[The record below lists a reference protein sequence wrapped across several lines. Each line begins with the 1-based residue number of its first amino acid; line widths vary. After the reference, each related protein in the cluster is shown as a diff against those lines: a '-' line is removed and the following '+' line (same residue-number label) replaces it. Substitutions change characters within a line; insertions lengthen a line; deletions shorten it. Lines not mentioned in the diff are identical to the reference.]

1 MSREPRQ
8 LPILPFVREAQR
20 HAFRQNATYF
30 YRSVVTHITDDHQ
43 QLKHASAMKRPIPNA
58 DIAHIFERM
67 SRVLALKGG
76 DRFRIIAYENAARAL
91 RDLDRDLS
99 EIAAENR
106 LQEIPGIGK
115 DLAGKIEEALKTGCV
130 KQCDRE
136 CRAIPE
142 TLLTLFE
149 IRGLGPKTIA
159 LLHRR
164 YRVNTVDDLKRVLD
178 SGKLAR
184 VAGFGDK
191 KVTAFLQAVE
201 SWQGSHMR
209 MLLGD
214 ALPAAEKFLAVVRKL
229 DLVSRAE
236 LAGSLRRGRETIGD
250 LDMLVTSKN
259 SVAALAKITQLPE
272 VSRVLALGPTRATIL
287 IDDMQ
292 VDIRAVAP
300 ESFGAALQ
308 YFTGSKPHNTHL
320 RALARQRGLK
330 INEYGVF
337 RGEKK
342 LGGMHEDDVYRLL
355 NMPTIPPEL
364 REDRGEIEAAM
375 ERCLPTLIEAKAIL
389 GDLHAHT
396 TYSDGRSSVEEMIE
410 RAAALGYDYIAL
422 TDHSPSERVARG
434 LDARH
439 LQEKIKELEAVRRKR
454 GSAGPRILL
463 GSEVDI
469 LEDGRLDYP
478 DEVLS
483 RIDVVIAA
491 VHSNFKQ
498 TPAQMTARLLR
509 AIENPYVNIIAHP
522 TSRQI
527 GSRPPIQFDFDR
539 IINAAKSARV
549 ALEIDGSPWRLDLN
563 DVMAQSVARVG
574 GLLAIGSDAHSATQ
588 LMFMRYGVLQA
599 RRAWV
604 EPKYVVNTWPW
615 EKLREWLIR
624 RHPHGKVLAAGAA
637 D

>member
-1 MSREPRQ
+1 M
-8 LPILPFVREAQR
+8 
-20 HAFRQNATYF
+20 
-30 YRSVVTHITDDHQ
+30 THITDEHQ
-43 QLKHASAMKRPIPNA
+43 QLKHASAMKRPISNA

-67 SRVLALKGG
+67 SRVLALKGK
-76 DRFRIIAYENAARAL
+76 DRFRIIAYENAARAV

-115 DLAGKIEEALKTGCV
+115 DLAGKIEEALKTGGV

-184 VAGFGDK
+184 VVGFGEK
-191 KVTAFLQAVE
+191 KVAALSQAVE
-201 SWQGSHMR
+201 SWQGSHTR

-214 ALPAAEKFLAVVRKL
+214 ALPAAEKFLAAVRQV
-229 DLVSRAE
+229 DLVTRAE

-250 LDMLVTSKN
+250 LDMLVTSKD
-259 SVAALAKITQLPE
+259 SAGALAKITQLPE
-272 VSRVLALGPTRATIL
+272 ASRVLALGPTRATIL
-287 IDDMQ
+287 IDGMQ

-337 RGEKK
+337 RGKKK
-342 LGGMHEDDVYRLL
+342 LGGTHEDDVYRLL
-355 NMPTIPPEL
+355 KMPTIPPEL

-375 ERCLPTLIEAKAIL
+375 ERRLPTLIEANAIR

-434 LDARH
+434 LDVRR
-439 LQEKIKELEAVRRKR
+439 LQAKIKELEAVRRKR
-454 GSAGPRILL
+454 GSARPKILV

-483 RIDVVIAA
+483 GIDVVIVA

-498 TPAQMTARLLR
+498 TPAQMTARLLH
-509 AIENPYVNIIAHP
+509 AIENPFVNIIAHP

-539 IINAAKSARV
+539 VVSAAKSAGV

-563 DVMAQSVARVG
+563 DVMAQSVEHAG

-604 EPKYVVNTWPW
+604 EPKRVVNTWPW
-615 EKLREWLIR
+615 ERLQEWLIR
-624 RHPHGKVLAAGAA
+624 RRPHGKVLAAGAA